1 MAPLRYSAARQI
13 CRLHAAA
20 LAYIQRL
27 VPMQKQHTS
36 MTQPSLQ
43 NKTLLLLLV
52 TVSVAFLAILWP
64 FYEAVFWGL
73 ALAILFMPLHRK
85 VLQRMPGKP
94 NLAALSTLVL
104 CLVVVILP
112 MTLLS
117 ISLVQEA
124 THVYERLRSGQLD
137 FGTYVQQVI
146 AALPAWAVSLLDSLD
161 LTSVAA
167 LQHKLSTVSVQA
179 SQLVATRA
187 LNIGQNTLQFVVS
200 FGVMLYLL
208 FFLLRD
214 GQALGARIRRAIPLE
229 ESHKHDL
236 SSKFITVIRATLK
249 GNIMVAATQGFLGG
263 FIFWALGIQG
273 PSCGAS

>member
-1 MAPLRYSAARQI
+1 
-13 CRLHAAA
+13 
-20 LAYIQRL
+20 
-27 VPMQKQHTS
+27 

-43 NKTLLLLLV
+43 NKSLLLLLV

-146 AALPAWAVSLLDSLD
+146 AALPAWAR
-161 LTSVAA
+161 T
-167 LQHKLSTVSVQA
+167 
-179 SQLVATRA
+179 
-187 LNIGQNTLQFVVS
+187 
-200 FGVMLYLL
+200 
-208 FFLLRD
+208 
-214 GQALGARIRRAIPLE
+214 AR
-229 ESHKHDL
+229 
-236 SSKFITVIRATLK
+236 
-249 GNIMVAATQGFLGG
+249 
-263 FIFWALGIQG
+263 
-273 PSCGAS
+273 